1 MHFPSDRELI
11 FTMKVDKDKIVISF
25 VFHMTA
31 IDHKFPVDIFYAKSD
46 LSGFAESFGF
56 SQFAYARSISGG
68 AFAEGAAVLSNYSN
82 EWRDAYL
89 LEGVGALD
97 PVLRENF
104 SHGRLFSWGELQKR
118 SASSE
123 KFFQLSQEHGITPV
137 GFSVPI
143 RSGPRHWSLL
153 SVTTGDKKPPS
164 AKAMEALEDRA
175 RRLALEFHNDIFPG
189 YARAGK
195 FAGLS
200 KREREVL
207 YWAALGKTSWETG
220 AILGLKE
227 QSINGYLRN
236 ACSKLEAANK
246 TAAVAA
252 AIRAGL
258 I

>member
-1 MHFPSDRELI
+1 MSSREQN
-11 FTMKVDKDKIVISF
+11 
-25 VFHMTA
+25 
-31 IDHKFPVDIFYAKSD
+31 FPVEIFYAKSD
-46 LSGFAESFGF
+46 LNRFAEAHGF
-56 SQFAYARSISGG
+56 CQFAYARSISGG
-68 AFAEGAAVLSNYSN
+68 QFSDGAAVLSNYSN

-97 PVLRENF
+97 PVLQENF
-104 SHGRLFSWGELQKR
+104 FHGRLFSWSELLEKSV
-118 SASSE
+118 SARR
-123 KFFQLSQEHGITPV
+123 FFQLSNAHGITSV

-143 RSGPRHWSLL
+143 RSGPRHWSML
-153 SVTTGDKKPPS
+153 SLTTGERSSPS
-164 AKAMEALEDRA
+164 VKAMEALANRA
-175 RRLALEFHNDIFPG
+175 RSLALEFHNDVFPS
-189 YARAGK
+189 YARTGR
-195 FAGLS
+195 FVGLS

-207 YWAALGKTSWETG
+207 FWAASGKTSWETG

-236 ACSKLEAANK
+236 ACQKLEATNK